1 MTLDEKQE
9 LLAEFLERW
18 TETAV
23 RDMTLDEYSGVD
35 DRDTF
40 TYWVE
45 TRMRPLGSIKGA
57 YSTKFGIYRRKNP
70 KKLGGN
76 YHNDEIY
83 TWMNRFGNNRDD
95 AFAAVKRNLLDI
107 IGFAETGDFVKID
120 DIGIPNLFK
129 WKIASL
135 YSNERLV
142 PIFKQDALLRI
153 AAGYGLKASAGTKV
167 SQIHEL
173 IISHKPAEEDIYSY
187 MERLYQQ
194 YGGKHHTDPEEPVTL
209 PDEESTAEM
218 ASKRSA
224 TANPKNIL
232 PQPRSAARSYIA
244 DLKHNKIQEELIRR
258 LVEEHGEAAVQRE
271 ENWVDVK
278 LVLTDEIV
286 FYEVKSASYPNICI
300 RQALGQVLDY
310 VFRNKDTRKKR
321 VVVVGP
327 YPPNA
332 SDRKFIN
339 FIKSMLNIEFGYENI
354 DLHSV
359 TN

>member
-1 MTLDEKQE
+1 MTLEEKQE

-18 TETAV
+18 PETAV
-23 RDMTLDEYSGVD
+23 RDMALNEYSGVD
-35 DRDTF
+35 DKDTF

-45 TRMRPLGSIKGA
+45 TKMRPLGSIKGA
-57 YSTKFGIYRRKNP
+57 YSTKFGIYRRKNL

-76 YHNDEIY
+76 YRNDDIY
-83 TWMNRFGNNRDD
+83 TWMNRFGNNRDE
-95 AFAAVKRNLLDI
+95 AFAAVKQNLLDI
-107 IGFAETGDFVKID
+107 IASAENGDFVKID

-129 WKIASL
+129 WKVASL

-153 AAGYGLKASAGTKV
+153 AAGYGLKASASTNV

-194 YGGKHHTDPEEPVTL
+194 YGGKHHTDTEEPATV
-209 PDEESTAEM
+209 PGEESTPTTVVKKSHAP
-218 ASKRSA
+218 
-224 TANPKNIL
+224 NPKNIL

-278 LVLTDEIV
+278 LVLPDEIV

-310 VFRNKDTRKKR
+310 VFKNKDTRKKR
-321 VVVVGP
+321 IVVVGP

-332 SDRKFIN
+332 SDRKFID
-339 FIKSMLNIEFGYENI
+339 FIKAMLNIEFSYENI
-354 DLHSV
+354 DLQVSD
-359 TN
+359 